1 MAPSRAASKISSG
14 STLSLKSKGRIHEIP
29 EPQWRTA
36 AILIGRL
43 IFAAV
48 FLMAVAF
55 KFMDIGTTAGYIAA
69 AGFPFPLF
77 LAWCAAMLEAA
88 LVLCFLTGA
97 FFSQAA
103 LVAAAYVLF
112 LGFAFHGPSHW
123 AGNQSEFGFF
133 VDHFTFL
140 AGLLFAAV
148 HGPGRVL
155 ALPYRISSAL
165 NQPREYHERRQADFH
180 HSPQLQGAPRTGL
193 RMPERCQAPAE
204 LVGPEGRN
212 AS

>member
-1 MAPSRAASKISSG
+1 MPSEVAQ
-14 STLSLKSKGRIHEIP
+14 TPL
-29 EPQWRTA
+29 RTA
-36 AILIGRL
+36 GLLIARL

-48 FLMAVAF
+48 FLMAVTF
-55 KFMDIGTTAGYIAA
+55 KVMDMAGTAAYISA

-77 LAWCAAMLEAA
+77 LAWCAAILEVA

-123 AGNQSEFGFF
+123 AGNQAEFGFF

-148 HGPGRVL
+148 HGPGQVL
-155 ALPYRISSAL
+155 AVKPGWRG
-165 NQPREYHERRQADFH
+165 
-180 HSPQLQGAPRTGL
+180 GA
-193 RMPERCQAPAE
+193 
-204 LVGPEGRN
+204 
-212 AS
+212 